1 MSSNDRKST
10 ISNRKSKKVP
20 MKNNILMVITLAVLF
35 MLVLSACDGSQQVAA
50 TEEPAADVI
59 DAGDIIAEGRI
70 EPFQAANLTFQARGM
85 VEEVLVRIG
94 DTVSEGDV
102 LVRLANA
109 GAAEAQVVVAQIAYD
124 TLLRSESGDRARL
137 WEVYMNAQIV
147 RAEAEREWEDLDV
160 DAIEDRI
167 EDLEGDIKDL
177 KDDLQDAQEE
187 FDKYKD
193 LDEENSKRINAEDDL
208 DAAQEDLNEKIR
220 ELEAEIRSRD
230 ELKAEYDAALAAEAE
245 AKYQYEI
252 SLDGPNA
259 DQLTIARAN
268 LEAAKDALSNY
279 VITAPFSGRVAD
291 VSVKAGEQVGTETRA
306 VSVVNDSQW
315 FVETTDV
322 TELEVV
328 NLSIGQ
334 TVSMRP
340 DALPDLELT
349 GTIVEISDAFTQQGG
364 DVLYSVRIR
373 VDTSDP
379 RLKWGMTVETIFRTI
394 E

>member
-10 ISNRKSKKVP
+10 IYNRKSKKVH
-20 MKNNILMVITLAVLF
+20 MKKNILMVITLTVLL
-35 MLVLSACDGSQQVAA
+35 MLVLSACDASQQVAA

-59 DAGDIIAEGRI
+59 DASDVIAEGRL

-94 DTVSEGDV
+94 DTVREGDI

-109 GAAEAQVVVAQIAYD
+109 GAAEAQVVIAQNAYD
-124 TLLRSESGDRARL
+124 TLLRNEGGDRARL
-137 WEVYMNAQIV
+137 WEAYMNAQIV
-147 RAEAEREWEDLDV
+147 RAEAEKGWEDLDV

-167 EDLEGDIKDL
+167 EDLEGDIEDL
-177 KDDLQDAQEE
+177 KDDLQDVQEE

-193 LDEENSKRINAEDDL
+193 LDEENSKRVDAEDDL
-208 DAAQEDLNEKIR
+208 EAAQEDLNEKIR
-220 ELEAEIRSRD
+220 ELEAEVRSRD

-291 VSVKAGEQVGTETRA
+291 VSVKAGEQVGTDTRA
-306 VSVVNDSQW
+306 VSVVNDRQW

-334 TVSMRP
+334 TASMRP

>member
-10 ISNRKSKKVP
+10 IYNRKSKKVH
-20 MKNNILMVITLAVLF
+20 MKKNILMVITLTVLL
-35 MLVLSACDGSQQVAA
+35 MLVLSACDARQQVAA

-59 DAGDIIAEGRI
+59 DASDVIAEGRL
-70 EPFQAANLTFQARGM
+70 EPFQAADLTFQARGM

-109 GAAEAQVVVAQIAYD
+109 GAAEAQVVIAQNAYD
-124 TLLRSESGDRARL
+124 TLLRNEGGDRARL
-137 WEVYMNAQIV
+137 WEAYMNAQIV
-147 RAEAEREWEDLDV
+147 RAEAEKEWEDLDV

-167 EDLEGDIKDL
+167 EDLEGDIEDL

-193 LDEENSKRINAEDDL
+193 LDEENSKRVDAEDDL
-208 DAAQEDLNEKIR
+208 EAAQEDLNEKIR
-220 ELEAEIRSRD
+220 ELEAEVRSRD

-291 VSVKAGEQVGTETRA
+291 VSVKAGEQVGTDTRA

-334 TVSMRP
+334 TASMRP

-349 GTIVEISDAFTQQGG
+349 GTIVEISDAFNQQGG